1 MSATITASQRRLQ
14 PASTRRAIAFANA
27 RREAA
32 ESARLERETRR
43 NVREARVYCG
53 EVEDTTVEDCRPNL
67 GWGGSWG
74 F

>member
-14 PASTRRAIAFANA
+14 PAYTRRAIAIANA

-32 ESARLERETRR
+32 ESARLERETRH
-43 NVREARVYCG
+43 NIRETAVYRG
-53 EVEDTTVEDCRPNL
+53 DIEDTAVEDCRPNL
-67 GWGGSWG
+67 GWGGGWG

>member
-1 MSATITASQRRLQ
+1 MKTLTAMRTRLQ
-14 PASTRRAIAFANA
+14 NPKARRAIATANA

-32 ESARLERETRR
+32 ESARLEREMHRDIR
-43 NVREARVYCG
+43 MNRIYRG
-53 EVEDTTVEDCRPNL
+53 EIEDTTIEDCRPSL

>member
-1 MSATITASQRRLQ
+1 MKTQTAVQHRLQ
-14 PASTRRAIAFANA
+14 PAFTRRAIAFANA

-32 ESARLERETRR
+32 ESARLERVSRR
-43 NVREARVYCG
+43 NVREARVYRG
-53 EVEDTTVEDCRPNL
+53 EAEDTTAEDCRPNL